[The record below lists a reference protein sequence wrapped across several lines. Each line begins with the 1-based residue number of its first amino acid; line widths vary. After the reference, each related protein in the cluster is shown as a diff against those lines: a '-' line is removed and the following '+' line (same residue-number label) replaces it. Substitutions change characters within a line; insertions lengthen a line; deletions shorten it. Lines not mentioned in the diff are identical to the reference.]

1 MYNWEQDVTLNIGQ
15 EQWLRAR
22 NQTGTLI
29 TNGTVVR
36 LVGAIGDRPTVEP
49 AISSDQTNLFSVDNE
64 IIGMATHDI
73 ENGTDGFITTF
84 GLVNGI
90 DTSAFNVGDLLW
102 VSQSAGQFTSTPPPP
117 PFDKT
122 FVGIV
127 TRKNANNGTVFM
139 TPLTSI
145 HFHDI
150 SSVSASVY
158 QMGDLWM
165 YRSGSVGQANA
176 WINTKALTGS
186 YSISGSLT
194 TTSFTGSLFGTASY
208 ATVANSVNDLNQN
221 VYVSGS
227 LTVVG
232 NSTFIGTASFVNVTA
247 SNIFVS
253 ESFISVNVF
262 EPAERFGGLKVYD
275 SGSSTATASLAWDSF
290 HNHWV
295 YQNVD
300 GAIYTGGM
308 LLAGPRNTGS
318 LGDEPNLTK
327 WRVPRSDG
335 GDHLDDSQI
344 YSSGSTTIITGSLTV
359 TSGITGSLEGTATT
373 ASYVLNA
380 VSSSF
385 ATQALSASFATSASW
400 APDTTFPYTGSALIT
415 GSLAVTGSLTVLNAN
430 SLTPVFD
437 TNGSIIYSQNTSESI
452 KWDSRQLYTSAG
464 IVSIDWDLRK
474 AASSTAV
481 AIDWENL
488 YLHDPYGNVV
498 IAWGST
504 TLYDYLG
511 NVAINWDQR
520 SAYNTSSQL
529 TLDWKNLQVYDNTG
543 ATSIDWNYRQLIKSD
558 ATTVVFDW
566 ENGAL
571 TSSLYGTASWAE
583 NTISSS
589 FSDTASFATQALSA
603 SFAISASFAPTPPSV
618 GSFGITIDGAGS
630 TITTGNKGHVVI
642 PYNGT
647 ITGWTIVADQSGSC
661 VIDVWRANNLIP
673 TSSNTIAGTEKPT
686 LSNQQL
692 NSDTNL
698 TTWTSSIST
707 GDIIAF
713 NVDSATTVT
722 RVNLSISVIK
732 Q

>member
-1 MYNWEQDVTLNIGQ
+1 MSTIITRNSATSGSIPSSLVQGELAINVTDGKLFYGSGSGNVVKEFTGSASGGATNTGSLLTTASFSNPNLTFTKGNGSTFNVNLTSLIPTSASYALTASYASNLVISGSINNVDYIDFTTDNIIGTNAPAWKEGRLFYDSGSGALAMYNWEQDVTLNIGQ

-36 LVGAIGDRPTVEP
+36 LVGAIGDRPTIEP

-73 ENGTDGFITTF
+73 EHGTDGFVTTF

-127 TRKNANNGTVFM
+127 TRQNANNGTVFM

-186 YSISGSLT
+186 YGISGSLNA
-194 TTSFTGSLFGTASY
+194 TSFTGSLLGTASY
-208 ATVANSVNDLNQN
+208 SQNSL
-221 VYVSGS
+221 
-227 LTVVG
+227 
-232 NSTFIGTASFVNVTA
+232 
-247 SNIFVS
+247 
-253 ESFISVNVF
+253 
-262 EPAERFGGLKVYD
+262 
-275 SGSSTATASLAWDSF
+275 
-290 HNHWV
+290 
-295 YQNVD
+295 
-300 GAIYTGGM
+300 
-308 LLAGPRNTGS
+308 
-318 LGDEPNLTK
+318 
-327 WRVPRSDG
+327 
-335 GDHLDDSQI
+335 
-344 YSSGSTTIITGSLTV
+344 
-359 TSGITGSLEGTATT
+359 
-373 ASYVLNA
+373 
-380 VSSSF
+380 SSSF
-385 ATQALSASFATSASW
+385 ATTASFATSS
-400 APDTTFPYTGSALIT
+400 P
-415 GSLAVTGSLTVLNAN
+415 
-430 SLTPVFD
+430 
-437 TNGSIIYSQNTSESI
+437 
-452 KWDSRQLYTSAG
+452 
-464 IVSIDWDLRK
+464 
-474 AASSTAV
+474 SS
-481 AIDWENL
+481 
-488 YLHDPYGNVV
+488 
-498 IAWGST
+498 
-504 TLYDYLG
+504 
-511 NVAINWDQR
+511 
-520 SAYNTSSQL
+520 
-529 TLDWKNLQVYDNTG
+529 
-543 ATSIDWNYRQLIKSD
+543 
-558 ATTVVFDW
+558 
-566 ENGAL
+566 
-571 TSSLYGTASWAE
+571 
-583 NTISSS
+583 
-589 FSDTASFATQALSA
+589 
-603 SFAISASFAPTPPSV
+603 

-661 VIDVWRANNLIP
+661 VIDVWKANNLIP